1 MMDLG
6 LTQAQIEQEEK
17 ERRSNRV
24 YYSNITL
31 AVVHG
36 GLLAIAIGLSA
47 THKNAHI
54 YGVKTFNT
62 ITATVTPQ
70 ADFYASFG
78 NLTTTTQVTSA
89 FEAAAYYNVIVA
101 LGPKMSNYDRTGFC
115 YTRPE
120 AQEVGWG
127 SSQDYHRAVDN
138 RHLQRVS
145 KWWLLYIIIGVTAAA
160 HLFRVLANARVVA
173 MVDNNLPR
181 WDRWVEYAISSP
193 LMILLIA
200 YTTGTIESGTL
211 LALAGSQALLV
222 IIGLAIEL
230 SFWQADIEKE
240 RSELDRLS
248 RLSARAP
255 RFQQPLQQPIQQPL
269 QQLPLQSMQQPMQQQ
284 QQRMTI
290 RTPFEKTGYSRLT
303 EARDIS
309 YRPLGAPLEESS
321 DESNYGDI
329 SPSTLQMYGVIFLVV
344 TWVVFVLQWAVI
356 LWGLNDLLSI
366 FRCMND
372 RDFNNRTSIP
382 IMIAIFEFLLFLSFG
397 VLTTISVSMGDY
409 KQHGHGVNYAY
420 DILSFGS
427 KAVLAILL
435 MVEASNFKVRDS

>member
-1 MMDLG
+1 MDPG
-6 LTQAQIEQEEK
+6 LSEAEIEKHDK
-17 ERRSNRV
+17 ERKRNQV
-24 YYSNITL
+24 YYSNIAL

-47 THKNAHI
+47 THDNAHI

-62 ITATVTPQ
+62 ISATVAPQ

-89 FEAAAYYNVIVA
+89 FETAAYYNVIVA

-120 AQEVGWG
+120 AQDVGWG

-138 RHLQRVS
+138 RRLDRVS
-145 KWWLLYIIIGVTAAA
+145 KWWLLYIIIGTTAAA
-160 HLFRVLANARVVA
+160 HLFRVLANDRVVA

-230 SFWQADIEKE
+230 SFWQADIEEE
-240 RSELDRLS
+240 RRELDRQS
-248 RLSARAP
+248 RFGARAP
-255 RFQQPLQQPIQQPL
+255 RFQQHL
-269 QQLPLQSMQQPMQQQ
+269 QQLPLQSMQQPMQQPLQQQ
-284 QQRMTI
+284 QQRVTI
-290 RTPFEKTGYSRLT
+290 RTPFEKTGYSRLS
-303 EARDIS
+303 EARDVS
-309 YRPLGAPLEESS
+309 YRPLGALSSPLEEPS
-321 DESNYGDI
+321 DENNYGDL
-329 SPSTLQMYGVIFLVV
+329 SPYLLRMYGVVFLVV

-356 LWGLNDLLSI
+356 FWSLNDLLSI

-397 VLTTISVSMGDY
+397 VLTTISVSMANY
-409 KQHGHGVNYAY
+409 KQHGYSINYAY

-435 MVEASNFKVRDS
+435 MVEASNFKVRNS